1 MNKKVVKRLKNE
13 ANELFNMDDRLDN
26 VLSKIEFN
34 NNTNISTS
42 KFNFKYIL
50 YPVITLLL
58 CFISSLSTYYIVK
71 PKESNIPHEIII
83 NNDENVQVAIEQIKA
98 QCDTYDQF
106 PVYSY
111 MPMERIQMNIY
122 KGIKFSDD
130 IINMYFIQVC
140 YLLDNKDNI
149 NVEIINQNNE
159 KKNIDNPIHQQVYT
173 INENY
178 LLTDEINVNMYK
190 SDDLVF
196 STIIKF

>member
-1 MNKKVVKRLKNE
+1 MNKKVIKRLKKE
-13 ANELFNMDDRLDN
+13 ADDLFNMDDRLDN

-34 NNTNISTS
+34 NNTNISMS
-42 KFNFKYIL
+42 KFKFKYIL
-50 YPVITLLL
+50 YPVTTLLL

-71 PKESNIPHEIII
+71 PKESNIPHEVII
-83 NNDENVQVAIEQIKA
+83 NNDENVQVAIEQIKT

-130 IINMYFIQVC
+130 IINMYFVQVC
-140 YLLDNKDNI
+140 YLLDNKDYI
-149 NVEIINQNNE
+149 NVEIINKNNE
-159 KKNIDNPIHQQVYT
+159 KKNVENPIHQKVYT

-178 LLTDEINVNMYK
+178 LLTDEIEVNMYK
-190 SDDLVF
+190 SNDLAF